1 MSTAALSRRDIQRQ
15 LASVAIYIPVEGSR
29 VDRMVDA
36 CSGLVGYLDAH
47 TGYIVCYMEGNRLG
61 ASNMTRY
68 AERIKHAAGRL
79 FESYPTIAMFQIPAS
94 DAPANLIEVGSI
106 SRSYKVD
113 FTRPGLALAY
123 GASNG
128 SSIRTADGRQYVK
141 SESGAWTDGDHT
153 VTRFQEP
160 EGTFAVAE
168 NAPTRY

>member
-15 LASVAIYIPVEGSR
+15 LASVAIYIPVERSR

-36 CSGLVGYLDAH
+36 CSGLVGYLDAP

-68 AERIKHAAGRL
+68 TERIKHAAGRL
-79 FESYPTIAMFQIPAS
+79 FESYPTVAMFQIPAS

-106 SRSYKVD
+106 SRSYQVD

-123 GASNG
+123 GAING

-141 SESGAWTDGDHT
+141 NDSGAWTDGDRT
-153 VTRFQEP
+153 VTRFEEP